1 MRSNYDIKWYQ
12 SVTICNNGQSAQHI
26 ATHHSTCD
34 SAAGLRSCDQ
44 VFQHGINALV
54 QGRMRPILRWFRSAD
69 CVQCKCPHF
78 VHWTDS
84 GHSAT
89 CRKHPR
95 TKITRGCAPNEN
107 ANWFWCGDLSTSFGS
122 GMIATLS
129 LRLLL
134 LQLPLHHCQTPR
146 DFCDSKVGTLKASL
160 RLLAAQDAPFIEKKL
175 VWKHVVC
182 IYVFIYLYFY
192 IKKKLIN
199 FQSVIMRFARKF
211 NRVWWTIPLAT
222 ISILN
227 KPQQTASAQ
236 WVIQGMYNICN
247 YIISID
253 IICT

>member
-1 MRSNYDIKWYQ
+1 MDKVRNTS
-12 SVTICNNGQSAQHI
+12 QHI
-26 ATHHSTCD
+26 IPHVTLRQASGAATKSFSTASMPWYRAVWGRSFVD
-34 SAAGLRSCDQ
+34 SDLR
-44 VFQHGINALV
+44 H
-54 QGRMRPILRWFRSAD
+54 

-192 IKKKLIN
+192 IKK
-199 FQSVIMRFARKF
+199 S
-211 NRVWWTIPLAT
+211 W
-222 ISILN
+222 
-227 KPQQTASAQ
+227 
-236 WVIQGMYNICN
+236 
-247 YIISID
+247 
-253 IICT
+253 